1 MRNISKASHR
11 FPVITCQSGTR
22 VIQFQAGKQ
31 AGKMFPAE
39 TVLYMATECDILMV
53 FSNAA

>member
-11 FPVITCQSGTR
+11 FPVITCQSGR
-22 VIQFQAGKQ
+22 RAIQFQ

-39 TVLYMATECDILMV
+39 TALFMATECDILMV
-53 FSNAA
+53 FSNAAS